1 MRSSPALVLGSAA
14 VAILGIACSQ
24 KPAPS
29 PAPAPAPV
37 TARPTPQQQPVT
49 TTPGEETENPTTPTV
64 GGRGGRGGQGGGVAQ
79 AGGPNPQPY
88 NRMLHFERRD
98 NRVLLRGISNEIMA
112 SDTLSPVAGAVAA
125 SNVHPVIAIF
135 NVEAYGPDSAPVID
149 VTRLFTQ
156 PPTELSPA
164 QRIGAG
170 YQIDATRSW
179 IERSA

>member
-88 NRMLHFERRD
+88 NR
-98 NRVLLRGISNEIMA
+98 V
-112 SDTLSPVAGAVAA
+112 
-125 SNVHPVIAIF
+125 
-135 NVEAYGPDSAPVID
+135 
-149 VTRLFTQ
+149 VTAQAKTKNGLFKTHQ
-156 PPTELSPA
+156 
-164 QRIGAG
+164 IG
-170 YQIDATRSW
+170 D
-179 IERSA
+179 